1 MLFSL
6 VLFKHQPWQLW
17 HRLWTLSS
25 LMHFLLTIALF
36 LAYIKVISF
45 IVDLID
51 HNRRFDFFFIC
62 RLMFFP
68 LILSSVNHDTCDIN
82 CELYFLIWLMYL
94 FSQYICL
101 IFCIILGKL
110 KGVLV
115 KRNNNNWPEQ
125 SSFWPVPIAAFVSQ
139 DIDVHKSL
147 RLYDI
152 SVSSGREEKG
162 RVRRGVNGWPLSEN
176 ID

>member
-36 LAYIKVISF
+36 LACIKVVSF

-51 HNRRFDFFFIC
+51 HNRRFIFFSFVDS
-62 RLMFFP
+62 FFS
-68 LILSSVNHDTCDIN
+68 LILSSTNHDTCDIN

-101 IFCIILGKL
+101 ICCIILGKL

-125 SSFWPVPIAAFVSQ
+125 SSLWPVPIAALVSQ
-139 DIDVHKSL
+139 DTLMSTSHSNCMA
-147 RLYDI
+147 
-152 SVSSGREEKG
+152 SQ
-162 RVRRGVNGWPLSEN
+162 
-176 ID
+176 

>member
-6 VLFKHQPWQLW
+6 VFFKHQPWQLW
-17 HRLWTLSS
+17 QRLWTISS

-36 LAYIKVISF
+36 LACIKVGSF

-51 HNRRFDFFFIC
+51 HNRR
-62 RLMFFP
+62 LMFFFLDFIKRQP
-68 LILSSVNHDTCDIN
+68 WHLWHQLWT
-82 CELYFLIWLMYL
+82 LFLIWLMYL

-101 IFCIILGKL
+101 ICCIILGKL

-125 SSFWPVPIAAFVSQ
+125 SSLWPVPIAALVSQ

-152 SVSSGREEKG
+152 SVASGREEKG
-162 RVRRGVNGWPLSEN
+162 RVKSGVNA
-176 ID
+176 DR